1 MGFSLSLTA
10 YVEENKADI
19 ITKAILGGVTLGQG
33 VDIRTGIKSTEKI
46 PNLDVTVPF
55 QSGSSCAFNAS
66 GTTTLDQIS
75 IATNPI
81 AIAQEW
87 CLKDLEAYYT
97 QKYLPAG
104 QLNESLSIEAQIM
117 DRMSAK
123 IASQVESMIWGG
135 KTTYGNSTVLKQIN
149 GWLAT
154 IDTAGTAVA
163 ATASTLNSTNV
174 LTIFDDI
181 YSKIPAAALYNENVV
196 AFCGMDT
203 FRTLAAKITSTY
215 GIYGSN
221 YNTDGVWS
229 KWTLMYPGTN
239 MKVIAV
245 PGLNADA
252 NGLNDTGSV
261 PTAIQNRIVATYASN
276 LVFGTDLVSD
286 LSTLESWYDKNT
298 RKVKVYGEFRA
309 GTAVKYMTHV
319 VQYTN
324 S

>member
-19 ITKAILGGVTLGQG
+19 ITKAILGGVTLGLG
-33 VDIRTGIKSTEKI
+33 VDIRTGIKSTMAI

-55 QSGSSCAFNAS
+55 QSGSSCAFNTS
-66 GTTTLDQIS
+66 GTTTINQIS
-75 IATNPI
+75 LATSPI
-81 AIAQEW
+81 AIAQEF

-104 QLNESLSIEAQIM
+104 ANEQSTSIEGQIM
-117 DRMSAK
+117 DRMSARV
-123 IASQVESMIWGG
+123 ASQVESMIWQA
-135 KTTYGNSTVLKQIN
+135 KTTYTNSTTLKQIN
-149 GWLAT
+149 GWLST

-163 ATASTLNSTNV
+163 ATASTINATNV
-174 LTIFDDI
+174 LTIFDDV
-181 YSKIPAAALYNENVV
+181 YAKVPAAALSNEPIV

-203 FRTLAAKITSTY
+203 FRILAAKITSTY

-221 YNTDGVWS
+221 YNTDGVWA
-229 KWTLMYPGTN
+229 KFTLMYPGTN

-245 PGLNADA
+245 PGLNNDNAV
-252 NGLNDTGSV
+252 DTGV
-261 PTAIQNRIVATYASN
+261 LPTAVKNRIIATYASN
-276 LVFGTDLVSD
+276 LLFGTDLQSD
-286 LSTLESWYDKNT
+286 LGNLEAWYDQNT
-298 RKVKVYGEFRA
+298 RKMKIYGEFRA
-309 GTAVKYMTHV
+309 GTAVKYIDHV

>member
-33 VDIRTGIKSTEKI
+33 VDIRTGIKSTEAI

-55 QSGSSCAFNAS
+55 QSGASCGFTSSGS
-66 GTTTLDQIS
+66 TTLSQITL
-75 IATNPI
+75 ATSPI
-81 AIAQEW
+81 KVAQEY

-104 QLNESLSIEAQIM
+104 QLNESTSIDAQIM
-117 DRMSAK
+117 DRFSAK
-123 IASQVESMIWGG
+123 IASQVESMIWQG
-135 KTTYGNSTVLKQIN
+135 KTTYTNSTILKQIN
-149 GWLAT
+149 GWIST

-163 ATASTLNSTNV
+163 ATPSTMNATNV
-174 LTIFDDI
+174 LTIFDNI
-181 YSKIPAAALYNENVV
+181 YASIPAAALANETVV

-203 FRTLAAKITSTY
+203 FRTLAAKITATY

-221 YNTDGVWS
+221 YNTDGVWG

-245 PGLNADA
+245 PGMNQDTAV
-252 NGLNDTGSV
+252 DTGV
-261 PTAIQNRIVATYASN
+261 LPTAVKNRVIATYASN
-276 LVFGTDLVSD
+276 LLFGTDMQSD
-286 LSTLESWYDKNT
+286 INTLEAWYDKNS
-298 RKVKVYGEFRA
+298 RLMKIYGEFRA
-309 GTAVKYMTHV
+309 GVAVKFIDHV

>member
-19 ITKAILGGVTLGQG
+19 ITKAILGGVTLGLG
-33 VDIRTGIKSTEKI
+33 VDIRTGIKSSMAI

-55 QSGSSCAFNAS
+55 QSGASCAFNTS
-66 GTTTLDQIS
+66 GTTTINQIT
-75 IATNPI
+75 IATSPI
-81 AIAQEW
+81 AVAQEY

-97 QKYLPAG
+97 QKYLGAG
-104 QLNESLSIEAQIM
+104 QLNESTSIDAQIM
-117 DRMSAK
+117 DRFSARV
-123 IASQVESMIWGG
+123 ASQVESMIWQG
-135 KTTYGNSTVLKQIN
+135 KTTYTNSTVLKQIN
-149 GWLAT
+149 GWIST

-163 ATASTLNSTNV
+163 ATPSTLNSTNV
-174 LTIFDDI
+174 LTIFDNI
-181 YSKIPAAALYNENVV
+181 YASVPAAAIANETIV

-203 FRTLAAKITSTY
+203 FRVLAAKITATY

-221 YNTDGVWS
+221 YNTDGVWG

-245 PGLNADA
+245 PGLNNDNAV
-252 NGLNDTGSV
+252 DTGV
-261 PTAIQNRIVATYASN
+261 LPTAVKNRVIATYASN
-276 LVFGTDLVSD
+276 LIFGTDLQSD
-286 LSTLESWYDKNT
+286 INGLEAWYSKDD
-298 RKVKVYGEFRA
+298 RKMKIYGEFRA
-309 GTAVKYMTHV
+309 GVAVKYIDHV

>member
-33 VDIRTGIKSTEKI
+33 VDIRTGIKSTEAI

-55 QSGSSCAFNAS
+55 QSGASCGFTSSGS
-66 GTTTLDQIS
+66 TTLSQITL
-75 IATNPI
+75 ATSPI
-81 AIAQEW
+81 KVAQEY

-104 QLNESLSIEAQIM
+104 QLNESTSIDAQIM
-117 DRMSAK
+117 DRFSAK
-123 IASQVESMIWGG
+123 IASQVESMIWQG
-135 KTTYGNSTVLKQIN
+135 KTTYTNSTILKQIN
-149 GWLAT
+149 GWIST
-154 IDTAGTAVA
+154 IDTANTAVA
-163 ATASTLNSTNV
+163 ATPSTMNATNV
-174 LTIFDDI
+174 LTIFDNI
-181 YSKIPAAALYNENVV
+181 YASIPAAALANETVV

-203 FRTLAAKITSTY
+203 FRTLAAKITATY

-221 YNTDGVWS
+221 YNTDGVWG

-245 PGLNADA
+245 PGMNQDTAV
-252 NGLNDTGSV
+252 DTGV
-261 PTAIQNRIVATYASN
+261 LPTAVKNRVIATYASN
-276 LVFGTDLVSD
+276 LLFGTDMQSD
-286 LSTLESWYDKNT
+286 INTLEAWYDKNS
-298 RKVKVYGEFRA
+298 RLMKIYGEFRA
-309 GTAVKYMTHV
+309 GVAVKFIDHV